1 MYVHGLKKQFPG
13 SIWIKKFIEN
23 NNIYSFFEIKLSASA
38 QNTVDPGGRHT
49 DLQGLSSAVL
59 QDSVLAGHKV
69 DVADAKLLG
78 ERTPLEGSGG

>member
-1 MYVHGLKKQFPG
+1 MNKYLYIYICIHISGMHVHGLKKQFPG

-23 NNIYSFFEIKLSASA
+23 NNMYSFFENKLSASA

-59 QDSVLAGHKV
+59 
-69 DVADAKLLG
+69 
-78 ERTPLEGSGG
+78 